1 MLEERKNQIN
11 QTPIV
16 RLEKICKKYEDHTL
30 FLKKNESS
38 TFAVKGVDLEIRPNE
53 TVAVVGESGCGKST
67 VAKLILGL
75 IEPTDGKI
83 LYDGIEKSQL
93 QKDEQRKLVQDIQM
107 VFQDPYGAF
116 NPKMKIK
123 KIIAEPLSVNRRY
136 SSSEIDR
143 IFQNIIEHVGLK
155 REDLNKYP
163 DEFSGGQRQRIAIA
177 RAIVG
182 TPRLIICD
190 EPVSALDLLV
200 QAQILNLLKDIQE
213 ENKIAY
219 LFISHDLAVVRH
231 VSDYVV
237 VMYLGK
243 IVEKGSKNQIFDNPK
258 HPYTRLLLNSS
269 VSVHKK
275 MQDVE
280 MCNDIDESNKENKC
294 CPFYNRCPLAKDKC
308 REKEPG
314 LKEYESGHEVAC
326 FLLN

>member
-1 MLEERKNQIN
+1 MLEERNRQTKQSPIIRLKNIS
-11 QTPIV
+11 
-16 RLEKICKKYEDHTL
+16 KKYEDYNL
-30 FLKKNESS
+30 FSKKNESD
-38 TFAVKGVDLEIRPNE
+38 TYAVKGVDLEIRPNE

-83 LYDGIEKSQL
+83 FYDGIEKNQMKKNEKRKIM
-93 QKDEQRKLVQDIQM
+93 KDVQM

-123 KIIAEPLSVNRRY
+123 NIIAEPLSVNMSY

-143 IFQNIIEHVGLK
+143 ICQEVIEHVGLK
-155 REDLNKYP
+155 KEDLIKYP

-177 RAIVG
+177 RAIIG

-213 ENKIAY
+213 EKKLSY
-219 LFISHDLAVVRH
+219 LFISHDLAVVKY

-258 HPYTRLLLNSS
+258 HPYTKLLLDSS
-269 VSVHKK
+269 VSVHKRMK
-275 MQDVE
+275 DIQVCD
-280 MCNDIDESNKENKC
+280 DIDIFKKDNKC
-294 CPFYNRCPLAKDKC
+294 CPFYNRCSLAKEKC
-308 REKEPG
+308 REEEPD

-326 FLLN
+326 FLLS